1 MRTKFLSRK
10 WLMAA
15 AWCAA
20 LILVMAASAPAQIS
34 VIVAKASEVKATKAE
49 VKEIFTGAK
58 LKWPNGNKIQ
68 VIDQPD
74 TELGKKFYDLAIGKS
89 ANQVRRQWTKLLLSG
104 QAAAPLK
111 QPSDKNVKKIVAS
124 NPTAI
129 GYIATSALD
138 DSVREILRIE
148 REK

>member
-1 MRTKFLSRK
+1 MTTNDSSKK
-10 WLMAA
+10 WRVAV

-20 LILVMAASAPAQIS
+20 LILAVAASAPAQIS
-34 VIVAKASEVKATKAE
+34 VIVAKSAEAKATKTE
-49 VKEIFTGAK
+49 VKGIFTGAK

-68 VIDQPD
+68 VVDQPD
-74 TELGKKFYDLAIGKS
+74 TELGKKFYDKVIGKS
-89 ANQVRRQWTKLLLSG
+89 ANQVRTQWAKLLLSG

-111 QPSDKNVKKIVAS
+111 QPSDKTVKKIVAGSS
-124 NPTAI
+124 NAI

>member
-1 MRTKFLSRK
+1 MTTNDSNLKRRV
-10 WLMAA
+10 AA

-20 LILVMAASAPAQIS
+20 LILAMAVSAQAQIS
-34 VIVAKASEVKATKAE
+34 VIVAKSTEAKATKTE

-58 LKWPNGNKIQ
+58 LKWANGNKIQ
-68 VIDQPD
+68 VVDQPD
-74 TELGKKFYDLAIGKS
+74 TELGKKFYDLVIGKS

-104 QAAAPLK
+104 QAVAPIK
-111 QPSDKNVKKIVAS
+111 QPSDKNVKKIVAG
-124 NPTAI
+124 NPNAI

>member
-1 MRTKFLSRK
+1 MTTNSLSKK
-10 WLMAA
+10 WLAA
-15 AWCAA
+15 AAGCAA
-20 LILVMAASAPAQIS
+20 LILAIVVSAPAQIS
-34 VIVAKASEVKATKAE
+34 VIVAKSTEAKATKTE

-68 VIDQPD
+68 VVDQPD
-74 TELGKKFYDLAIGKS
+74 TELGKKFYDMVIGKS

-104 QAAAPLK
+104 QAAAPIK
-111 QPSDKNVKKIVAS
+111 QPADKNVKKIVAG
-124 NPTAI
+124 NPNAI